1 MRARLP
7 SPAAALAGLLVLAAA
22 LTGCGSSGSSSKG
35 NGIEGKT
42 PTEIVAAAKVLADS
56 ANSVHV
62 AGSIQSGG
70 SPITLD
76 LHLLASK
83 GGRGQLSENGLS
95 FELIQIHGNVFIK
108 GSPAFYRHVAGPT
121 AAQLLQGRWLKAP
134 ASTGNLASLA
144 SLTDLRQLMDTT
156 LVQHGTLSEGRHHHD
171 RRTEGAGRHGH
182 LEGGHP
188 VCGHDRSAVPGSR
201 DQGRHEQ
208 RQGPVQQLERPGLG
222 PGAGERDRHHPVGRA
237 LAPDSIIRLPDS
249 GVLKRPT
256 RGADRGPGR
265 YVGAQSERC
274 NPSKTKDSA
283 ARPAWGGTAS
293 LCDGRSRGRKPAQRV
308 VAQMG
313 SQPAGL
319 SLIGREA
326 D

>member
-7 SPAAALAGLLVLAAA
+7 SPAAALAALLVLAAG

-35 NGIEGKT
+35 NGIESKT

-95 FELIQIHGNVFIK
+95 FELIQIHGTVFIK

-144 SLTDLRQLMDTT
+144 SLTDLHQLMDTT
-156 LVQHGTLSEGRHHHD
+156 LVQHGTLAKGATTTIAGQKVLAITDTSNRGTLYVATTGPPYPVAVTKAGTSSGRVLFSNWNAPVSVLAPANAID
-171 RRTEGAGRHGH
+171 ITQLAGR
-182 LEGGHP
+182 
-188 VCGHDRSAVPGSR
+188 
-201 DQGRHEQ
+201 
-208 RQGPVQQLERPGLG
+208 
-222 PGAGERDRHHPVGRA
+222 
-237 LAPDSIIRLPDS
+237 
-249 GVLKRPT
+249 
-256 RGADRGPGR
+256 
-265 YVGAQSERC
+265 
-274 NPSKTKDSA
+274 
-283 ARPAWGGTAS
+283 
-293 LCDGRSRGRKPAQRV
+293 
-308 VAQMG
+308 
-313 SQPAGL
+313 
-319 SLIGREA
+319 
-326 D
+326 